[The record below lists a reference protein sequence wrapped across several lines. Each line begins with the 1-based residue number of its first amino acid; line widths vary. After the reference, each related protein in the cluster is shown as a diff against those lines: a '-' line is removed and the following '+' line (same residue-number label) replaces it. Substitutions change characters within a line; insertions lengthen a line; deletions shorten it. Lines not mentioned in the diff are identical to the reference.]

1 MRRAFFRAFTFAIC
15 ICEDIVFNT
24 LQYTF
29 AVSNVGLMRVV
40 ATPGFSNKIR
50 NYHNLK
56 PIKSFLT
63 DLITPIVKSAVA
75 EAMPEQI
82 LSKGKNLVPV
92 QRITEIYGMSQSK
105 IYSMFK
111 NGELNKI
118 KQGGLTFVDTV
129 ELENLMKEE
138 KLWAKKPLK
147 IKE

>member
-1 MRRAFFRAFTFAIC
+1 M
-15 ICEDIVFNT
+15 D
-24 LQYTF
+24 
-29 AVSNVGLMRVV
+29 
-40 ATPGFSNKIR
+40 
-50 NYHNLK
+50 NLK
-56 PIKSFLT
+56 PIKSFLA

-82 LSKGKNLVPV
+82 LSKDKNLVPV

-147 IKE
+147 PKK

>member
-1 MRRAFFRAFTFAIC
+1 M
-15 ICEDIVFNT
+15 D
-24 LQYTF
+24 
-29 AVSNVGLMRVV
+29 
-40 ATPGFSNKIR
+40 
-50 NYHNLK
+50 NLK

-63 DLITPIVKSAVA
+63 DLINPIVKSVVA

-147 IKE
+147 PKK

>member
-1 MRRAFFRAFTFAIC
+1 M
-15 ICEDIVFNT
+15 D
-24 LQYTF
+24 
-29 AVSNVGLMRVV
+29 
-40 ATPGFSNKIR
+40 
-50 NYHNLK
+50 NLK

-118 KQGGLTFVDTV
+118 KQGGLTFVDTF

-147 IKE
+147 PKK

>member
-1 MRRAFFRAFTFAIC
+1 M
-15 ICEDIVFNT
+15 D
-24 LQYTF
+24 
-29 AVSNVGLMRVV
+29 
-40 ATPGFSNKIR
+40 
-50 NYHNLK
+50 NLK

-82 LSKGKNLVPV
+82 LSKGTNLVPV

-147 IKE
+147 PKK

>member
-1 MRRAFFRAFTFAIC
+1 M
-15 ICEDIVFNT
+15 D
-24 LQYTF
+24 
-29 AVSNVGLMRVV
+29 
-40 ATPGFSNKIR
+40 
-50 NYHNLK
+50 NLK

-82 LSKGKNLVPV
+82 LSKDKNLVPV

-147 IKE
+147 PKK

>member
-1 MRRAFFRAFTFAIC
+1 M
-15 ICEDIVFNT
+15 D
-24 LQYTF
+24 
-29 AVSNVGLMRVV
+29 
-40 ATPGFSNKIR
+40 
-50 NYHNLK
+50 NLK
-56 PIKSFLT
+56 PIKSFLA
-63 DLITPIVKSAVA
+63 DLITPIVKNAVA

-147 IKE
+147 PKK

>member
-1 MRRAFFRAFTFAIC
+1 M
-15 ICEDIVFNT
+15 D
-24 LQYTF
+24 
-29 AVSNVGLMRVV
+29 
-40 ATPGFSNKIR
+40 
-50 NYHNLK
+50 NLK

-92 QRITEIYGMSQSK
+92 QRITDIYGMSQSK
-105 IYSMFK
+105 IYYSMFK

-147 IKE
+147 PKK

>member
-1 MRRAFFRAFTFAIC
+1 M
-15 ICEDIVFNT
+15 D
-24 LQYTF
+24 
-29 AVSNVGLMRVV
+29 
-40 ATPGFSNKIR
+40 
-50 NYHNLK
+50 NLK

-138 KLWAKKPLK
+138 ILWAKKPLK
-147 IKE
+147 PKK

>member
-1 MRRAFFRAFTFAIC
+1 M
-15 ICEDIVFNT
+15 D
-24 LQYTF
+24 
-29 AVSNVGLMRVV
+29 
-40 ATPGFSNKIR
+40 
-50 NYHNLK
+50 NLK

-111 NGELNKI
+111 NGDLNKI

-147 IKE
+147 PKK

>member
-1 MRRAFFRAFTFAIC
+1 M
-15 ICEDIVFNT
+15 D
-24 LQYTF
+24 
-29 AVSNVGLMRVV
+29 
-40 ATPGFSNKIR
+40 
-50 NYHNLK
+50 NLK

-75 EAMPEQI
+75 EAMTEQI

-147 IKE
+147 PKK

>member
-1 MRRAFFRAFTFAIC
+1 M
-15 ICEDIVFNT
+15 D
-24 LQYTF
+24 
-29 AVSNVGLMRVV
+29 
-40 ATPGFSNKIR
+40 
-50 NYHNLK
+50 NLK

-129 ELENLMKEE
+129 ELENLMKEA

-147 IKE
+147 PKK

>member
-1 MRRAFFRAFTFAIC
+1 M
-15 ICEDIVFNT
+15 N
-24 LQYTF
+24 
-29 AVSNVGLMRVV
+29 
-40 ATPGFSNKIR
+40 
-50 NYHNLK
+50 NLK

-147 IKE
+147 PKK

>member
-1 MRRAFFRAFTFAIC
+1 M
-15 ICEDIVFNT
+15 D
-24 LQYTF
+24 
-29 AVSNVGLMRVV
+29 
-40 ATPGFSNKIR
+40 
-50 NYHNLK
+50 NLK

-92 QRITEIYGMSQSK
+92 QRITEIYGMSQGK

-111 NGELNKI
+111 NGELKKI

-147 IKE
+147 PNK

>member
-1 MRRAFFRAFTFAIC
+1 M
-15 ICEDIVFNT
+15 D
-24 LQYTF
+24 
-29 AVSNVGLMRVV
+29 
-40 ATPGFSNKIR
+40 
-50 NYHNLK
+50 NLK

-138 KLWAKKPLK
+138 KLWAKKPLIPK
-147 IKE
+147 K

>member
-1 MRRAFFRAFTFAIC
+1 M
-15 ICEDIVFNT
+15 D
-24 LQYTF
+24 
-29 AVSNVGLMRVV
+29 
-40 ATPGFSNKIR
+40 
-50 NYHNLK
+50 NLK

-147 IKE
+147 QKK

>member
-1 MRRAFFRAFTFAIC
+1 M
-15 ICEDIVFNT
+15 D
-24 LQYTF
+24 
-29 AVSNVGLMRVV
+29 
-40 ATPGFSNKIR
+40 
-50 NYHNLK
+50 NLK

-82 LSKGKNLVPV
+82 LSKSKNLVPV

-147 IKE
+147 PKK

>member
-1 MRRAFFRAFTFAIC
+1 M
-15 ICEDIVFNT
+15 D
-24 LQYTF
+24 
-29 AVSNVGLMRVV
+29 
-40 ATPGFSNKIR
+40 
-50 NYHNLK
+50 NLK

>member
-1 MRRAFFRAFTFAIC
+1 M
-15 ICEDIVFNT
+15 D
-24 LQYTF
+24 
-29 AVSNVGLMRVV
+29 
-40 ATPGFSNKIR
+40 
-50 NYHNLK
+50 NLK

-82 LSKGKNLVPV
+82 LYKGKNLVPV

-147 IKE
+147 PKK

>member
-1 MRRAFFRAFTFAIC
+1 M
-15 ICEDIVFNT
+15 D
-24 LQYTF
+24 
-29 AVSNVGLMRVV
+29 
-40 ATPGFSNKIR
+40 
-50 NYHNLK
+50 NLK

-129 ELENLMKEE
+129 ELENLIKEE

-147 IKE
+147 PKK

>member
-1 MRRAFFRAFTFAIC
+1 M
-15 ICEDIVFNT
+15 D
-24 LQYTF
+24 
-29 AVSNVGLMRVV
+29 
-40 ATPGFSNKIR
+40 
-50 NYHNLK
+50 NLK

-92 QRITEIYGMSQSK
+92 QRITEIYGISQSK
-105 IYSMFK
+105 IYLMFK
-111 NGELNKI
+111 NGELSKI

-147 IKE
+147 PRR

>member
-1 MRRAFFRAFTFAIC
+1 M
-15 ICEDIVFNT
+15 D
-24 LQYTF
+24 
-29 AVSNVGLMRVV
+29 
-40 ATPGFSNKIR
+40 
-50 NYHNLK
+50 NLK

-111 NGELNKI
+111 NG
-118 KQGGLTFVDTV
+118 GLTFVDTV

-147 IKE
+147 PKK

>member
-1 MRRAFFRAFTFAIC
+1 M
-15 ICEDIVFNT
+15 D
-24 LQYTF
+24 
-29 AVSNVGLMRVV
+29 
-40 ATPGFSNKIR
+40 
-50 NYHNLK
+50 NLK
-56 PIKSFLT
+56 PIKSFLI

-147 IKE
+147 PKK

>member
-1 MRRAFFRAFTFAIC
+1 M
-15 ICEDIVFNT
+15 D
-24 LQYTF
+24 
-29 AVSNVGLMRVV
+29 
-40 ATPGFSNKIR
+40 
-50 NYHNLK
+50 NLK

-147 IKE
+147 PKK

>member
-1 MRRAFFRAFTFAIC
+1 M
-15 ICEDIVFNT
+15 D
-24 LQYTF
+24 
-29 AVSNVGLMRVV
+29 
-40 ATPGFSNKIR
+40 
-50 NYHNLK
+50 NLK

-147 IKE
+147 PRR

>member
-1 MRRAFFRAFTFAIC
+1 M
-15 ICEDIVFNT
+15 D
-24 LQYTF
+24 
-29 AVSNVGLMRVV
+29 
-40 ATPGFSNKIR
+40 
-50 NYHNLK
+50 NLK

-129 ELENLMKEE
+129 ELENLMREE

-147 IKE
+147 PKK